1 MHLFKKILFTLFYL
15 FNRLMVWIYRKNL
28 VHCIC
33 RQSSFQEHPLRWDQ
47 LADQWKPTQNTR
59 NKKPMLLKLGA
70 CLFSVFIS
78 FFFFMVWLMTLAL
91 RETLHLPRSSWARLL
106 AFYSYWN
113 IWPHNALHCH
123 NRTRLEAYLQK
134 TFGTFWSFRL
144 FLQESRSR
152 EEDGVKNNLACVH
165 AYLDLALV

>member
-1 MHLFKKILFTLFYL
+1 MHLFKKFCLHSSIFSIVSWSEFTERTWSTAFVDRVH
-15 FNRLMVWIYRKNL
+15 FKNIR
-28 VHCIC
+28 CAGT
-33 RQSSFQEHPLRWDQ
+33 SSLTNENLHRIPEI
-47 LADQWKPTQNTR
+47 
-59 NKKPMLLKLGA
+59 KKPMLLKLGA

-91 RETLHLPRSSWARLL
+91 RETLHLPRSSWARLS

-123 NRTRLEAYLQK
+123 NRTRLEAYWQK

-144 FLQESRSR
+144 FLRESRSR

>member
-1 MHLFKKILFTLFYL
+1 MHLFKKFCLHSSIFSIVSWSEFTERTWSTAFVDRVH
-15 FNRLMVWIYRKNL
+15 FKNIRCAGTSSLTNENLHRIPEIKNQCYWSWVL
-28 VHCIC
+28 VC
-33 RQSSFQEHPLRWDQ
+33 FQF
-47 LADQWKPTQNTR
+47 
-59 NKKPMLLKLGA
+59 LL
-70 CLFSVFIS
+70 V
-78 FFFFMVWLMTLAL
+78 FFFMVWLMTLAL
-91 RETLHLPRSSWARLL
+91 RKTLHLPRSSWARLL

>member
-1 MHLFKKILFTLFYL
+1 MRSMPNCLISRWKDNFPSGNDVYSPKRFKI
-15 FNRLMVWIYRKNL
+15 N
-28 VHCIC
+28 
-33 RQSSFQEHPLRWDQ
+33 QEWRED
-47 LADQWKPTQNTR
+47 NV
-59 NKKPMLLKLGA
+59 NLGA
-70 CLFSVFIS
+70 CLFSVSIG

-91 RETLHLPRSSWARLL
+91 RETFHLPRSSWARLS

-123 NRTRLEAYLQK
+123 NRTRLEAYWQK

-144 FLQESRSR
+144 FLQENRSR
-152 EEDGVKNNLACVH
+152 EENGVKNNLACVH

>member
-1 MHLFKKILFTLFYL
+1 MIMRSMPNCLISRWKDNFPSGNDAYSPKRFKI
-15 FNRLMVWIYRKNL
+15 N
-28 VHCIC
+28 
-33 RQSSFQEHPLRWDQ
+33 QEWRED
-47 LADQWKPTQNTR
+47 NI
-59 NKKPMLLKLGA
+59 NLGA
-70 CLFSVFIS
+70 CLFLFLL

-91 RETLHLPRSSWARLL
+91 RETLHLPRSSWARLS

-123 NRTRLEAYLQK
+123 NRTRLEAYWQK

>member
-1 MHLFKKILFTLFYL
+1 MIMRSMPNCLISRWKDNFPSGNDAYSPKRFKI
-15 FNRLMVWIYRKNL
+15 N
-28 VHCIC
+28 
-33 RQSSFQEHPLRWDQ
+33 QEWRED
-47 LADQWKPTQNTR
+47 NI
-59 NKKPMLLKLGA
+59 NLGA
-70 CLFSVFIS
+70 CLFLFLL

-91 RETLHLPRSSWARLL
+91 RETLHLPRPSWARLS

-123 NRTRLEAYLQK
+123 NRTRLEAYWQK

>member
-1 MHLFKKILFTLFYL
+1 MHLFKKFCLHSSIFSIVSWSEFTERTWSTAFVDRVHFKNIRCAGTSSLTNENLHRIPEIKNQCYWSWVLVCFLFL
-15 FNRLMVWIYRKNL
+15 L
-28 VHCIC
+28 V
-33 RQSSFQEHPLRWDQ
+33 
-47 LADQWKPTQNTR
+47 
-59 NKKPMLLKLGA
+59 
-70 CLFSVFIS
+70 
-78 FFFFMVWLMTLAL
+78 FFFMVWLMTLAL

>member
-1 MHLFKKILFTLFYL
+1 MHLFKKFCLHSSIFSIVSWSEFTERTWSTAFVDRVH
-15 FNRLMVWIYRKNL
+15 FKNIR
-28 VHCIC
+28 CAGT
-33 RQSSFQEHPLRWDQ
+33 SSLTNENLHRIPEI
-47 LADQWKPTQNTR
+47 
-59 NKKPMLLKLGA
+59 KKPMLLKLGA

-78 FFFFMVWLMTLAL
+78 FFFMVWLMTLAL

-123 NRTRLEAYLQK
+123 NRTRLEAYWQK

-144 FLQESRSR
+144 FLRESRSR

>member
-1 MHLFKKILFTLFYL
+1 MHLFKKFCLHSSIFSIVSWSEFTERTWSTAFVDRVH
-15 FNRLMVWIYRKNL
+15 FKNIR
-28 VHCIC
+28 CAGT
-33 RQSSFQEHPLRWDQ
+33 SSLTNENLHRIPEI
-47 LADQWKPTQNTR
+47 
-59 NKKPMLLKLGA
+59 KKPMLLKLGA

-78 FFFFMVWLMTLAL
+78 FFFMVWLMTLAL
-91 RETLHLPRSSWARLL
+91 RKTLHLPRSSWARLL

-123 NRTRLEAYLQK
+123 NRTRLEAYWQK

-144 FLQESRSR
+144 FLRESRSR